1 MTSSSLNPNTLF
13 SRYGNQ
19 PLIYT
24 EQLNINQLML
34 VITSLTESMAGNFYC
49 QASYA
54 NSELLEEK
62 VRIETY
68 TAITWKDAPLI
79 QTPVVG
85 DDYVVRCIVTANPP
99 PTVGKFLNLKNA
111 EKSWKFCRRLDSQW
125 GTNQV
130 FRPLHHQARWV
141 ANQRRSGV

>member
-1 MTSSSLNPNTLF
+1 MTSSSLNLNTPF

-99 PTVGKFLNLKNA
+99 PTVGKFLNLKNT
-111 EKSWKFCRRLDSQW
+111 EKS
-125 GTNQV
+125 
-130 FRPLHHQARWV
+130 
-141 ANQRRSGV
+141 